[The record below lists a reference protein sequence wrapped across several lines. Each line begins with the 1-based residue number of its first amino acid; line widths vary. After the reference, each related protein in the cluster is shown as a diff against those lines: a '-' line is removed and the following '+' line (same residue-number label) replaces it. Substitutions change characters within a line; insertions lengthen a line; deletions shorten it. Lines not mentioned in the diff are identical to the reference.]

1 MSIVVVLTA
10 LDLEYQA
17 VRRCLEDVRVR
28 PHPSGTLFEV
38 GELPG
43 GAGTVAM
50 AVTGEGNVGA
60 AVLAERAITTFAPR
74 AMLCVGVAGGL
85 RPDIALGD
93 VVVATKVYALH
104 GGRIHDD
111 GFVARPR
118 AWHAS
123 HELEQVAKLVART
136 GTWTSLIEPGS
147 GRLPSAPAGRPVV
160 HFKPVVSGEVVVNGR
175 DKSMTAH
182 LRDVFDDA
190 VAVEMESAGIAHAAH
205 LNGAL
210 PVLTVRGISDH
221 ADAAKYA
228 NDAAG
233 WQHVAA
239 GHAAAFVVA
248 TLSRALGHQLPD
260 HGPARHPPV
269 LLALRQ
275 RQLPSAAVAG
285 R

>member
-43 GAGTVAM
+43 GAGSVAM

-60 AVLAERAITTFAPR
+60 AVLAERAIAMFAPR

-104 GGRIHDD
+104 GGRVHDD

-123 HELEQVAKLVART
+123 HELEQVAKLVARA

-147 GRLPSAPAGRPVV
+147 RRLPLAGRPAV
-160 HFKPVVSGEVVVNGR
+160 HFKPIVSGEVVVNGR
-175 DKSMTAH
+175 DESMTSH

-190 VAVEMESAGIAHAAH
+190 VAVEMESAGVAHAAH

-221 ADAAKYA
+221 ADSAKYA

-239 GHAAAFVVA
+239 GHAAAFTIA
-248 TLSRALGHQLPD
+248 TLTHAFGGELPASA
-260 HGPARHPPV
+260 PAPPSPI
-269 LLALRQ
+269 LLAPGQ
-275 RQLPSAAVAG
+275 RRLTLASAMG
-285 R
+285 

>member
-1 MSIVVVLTA
+1 VSIVVVLTA

-17 VRRCLEDVRVR
+17 VRRCLENVRVR
-28 PHPSGTLFEV
+28 PHRSGTLFEL

-43 GAGTVAM
+43 SAGTVAM

-60 AVLAERAITTFAPR
+60 AVLAERAITMFAPR
-74 AMLCVGVAGGL
+74 ALLCVGVAGGL

-104 GGRIHDD
+104 GGRVHDD

-123 HELEQVAKLVART
+123 HELEQVAKLVARA

-147 GRLPSAPAGRPVV
+147 ARLPSGRPAV

-175 DKSMTAH
+175 DKSMTGH

-221 ADAAKYA
+221 ADSAKLA

-239 GHAAAFVVA
+239 GHAAAFTVA
-248 TLSRALGHQLPD
+248 TLAHVFGGRLPASE
-260 HGPARHPPV
+260 PVPPSPPV
-269 LLALRQ
+269 LAPGQRRLTLA
-275 RQLPSAAVAG
+275 SAVG
-285 R
+285 

>member
-1 MSIVVVLTA
+1 VSIVVVLTA
-10 LDLEYQA
+10 LDLEYHA
-17 VRRCLEDVRVR
+17 VRQCLHGVRVR
-28 PHPSGTLFEV
+28 SHPSGTLFEV
-38 GELPG
+38 GQLPE
-43 GAGTVAM
+43 GAGAVAM

-60 AVLAERAITTFAPR
+60 AVLAERAIAMFAPR

-104 GGRIHDD
+104 GGRVHDK

-123 HELEQVAKLVART
+123 HELEQVAKLVARS
-136 GTWTSLIEPGS
+136 GTWTNFIEPDS
-147 GRLPSAPAGRPVV
+147 GLPSVAQPVV
-160 HFKPVVSGEVVVNGR
+160 HFKPIASGEVVVNGR
-175 DKSMTAH
+175 DESMTGH

-221 ADAAKYA
+221 ADSAKHA

-239 GHAAAFVVA
+239 GHAAAFTIA
-248 TLSRALGHQLPD
+248 TLAHAFGGQLPASEPAPRSPIRLTPGQRRLTLASALG
-260 HGPARHPPV
+260 
-269 LLALRQ
+269 
-275 RQLPSAAVAG
+275 
-285 R
+285 

>member
-1 MSIVVVLTA
+1 VSIVVVLTA

-28 PHPSGTLFEV
+28 PHPSGTLFEL

-43 GAGTVAM
+43 GAVTVAM

-60 AVLAERAITTFAPR
+60 AVLAERAITMFAPR
-74 AMLCVGVAGGL
+74 ALLGVGVAGGL
-85 RPDIALGD
+85 RADIALGD

-104 GGRIHDD
+104 GGRVHDD

-123 HELEQVAKLVART
+123 HELEQVAKLVARA
-136 GTWTSLIEPGS
+136 GTWTSFIEPGS
-147 GRLPSAPAGRPVV
+147 GPLPSAGRPAV
-160 HFKPVVSGEVVVNGR
+160 HFKPVVSGEIVVNGR
-175 DKSMTAH
+175 DESMTGH
-182 LRDVFDDA
+182 LREVFDDA

-221 ADAAKYA
+221 ADSAKHA

-239 GHAAAFVVA
+239 GHAAAFTVA
-248 TLSRALGHQLPD
+248 TLAQVFGGQLPACE
-260 HGPARHPPV
+260 PVPPPPS
-269 LLALRQ
+269 LLAPGQ
-275 RQLPSAAVAG
+275 RRLTLASAMG
-285 R
+285 